1 MNLQEGVTALMF
13 AEDDRVLSKVTP
25 RFFAPWK
32 GNTVE
37 FSTVMERLNCQA
49 FPGRKSS
56 SVLSR
61 LSLRW
66 WADIQAE
73 ISARHA
79 EMHIAT

>member
-1 MNLQEGVTALMF
+1 M
-13 AEDDRVLSKVTP
+13 LS
-25 RFFAPWK
+25 RGE

-37 FSTVMERLNCQA
+37 LSTVMEKSWSRQA

-56 SVLSR
+56 SLWLR
-61 LSLRW
+61 LSLRC

-79 EMHIAT
+79 EMCVATWMSEGGKAGRRKKKLKKTHTH